1 MADRPSVRLTAP
13 DGSGETTVHTTT
25 AFNNLVFGQGYAPE
39 DGNVTEAYARLLEET
54 TGDDPTPM
62 VSPE

>member
-1 MADRPSVRLTAP
+1 M
-13 DGSGETTVHTTT
+13 HTTT